1 MQTLPNDINLQS
13 LIIGF
18 YGDAAG
24 NVHGFT
30 RHPDGHFQ
38 NFDFPGADITFA
50 WKVNDLGQL
59 AGQYTTNFP
68 GHGFVL
74 TNAGD
79 DDGRMSASN
88 YFSFD
93 YPDSQG
99 TAARGINNDGR
110 RRANVSLELLLVRLS
125 RFARNC
131 CTGASTTTAKSLGSI
146 AFGAVRPDTD
156 SSLRESGTTKSVNP
170 ETNECN
176 ATFLRYLLGGAQR
189 CSPTFKAWMRGFG
202 EGNHFPADSLASC

>member
-99 TAARGINNDGR
+99 TAARGINNDGQIVGLYR
-110 RRANVSLELLLVRLS
+110 LRGSPARHGNFQSLDA
-125 RFARNC
+125 RF
-131 CTGASTTTAKSLGSI
+131 
-146 AFGAVRPDTD
+146 
-156 SSLRESGTTKSVNP
+156 
-170 ETNECN
+170 
-176 ATFLRYLLGGAQR
+176 
-189 CSPTFKAWMRGFG
+189 WRG
-202 EGNHFPADSLASC
+202 EPLPC

>member
-99 TAARGINNDGR
+99 TAARGHQQRRPNRWALSPSGPSGQTRIPRYANRGR
-110 RRANVSLELLLVRLS
+110 LNQLIQRLMNAMRLFSDIYWGGRSVARQLSKPGCEVLER
-125 RFARNC
+125 
-131 CTGASTTTAKSLGSI
+131 
-146 AFGAVRPDTD
+146 
-156 SSLRESGTTKSVNP
+156 GTTS
-170 ETNECN
+170 
-176 ATFLRYLLGGAQR
+176 LLIHW
-189 CSPTFKAWMRGFG
+189 P
-202 EGNHFPADSLASC
+202 LANGIRSWP